1 MIRNALELAQD
12 STAHAA
18 NVDRLQAKIAAARLL
33 AERYVRLR
41 LAGAVIERTLL
52 RYQQKYESP
61 LLERA
66 SELFSSLTRQRF
78 GRLIAQICED
88 DRKVLAAVR
97 SDSGK
102 IVEVDGLSD
111 GTADQLF
118 LALRLAAIE
127 EHLMRSE
134 TLPCIFDD
142 IVVYFDDGRS
152 KTVLQVLADMAKRS
166 QILLF
171 THHDHIVKLAET
183 QIPGQFEVH
192 RLETSEVASSA
203 VAAK

>member
-1 MIRNALELAQD
+1 MELAQD
-12 STAHAA
+12 VTAHAE
-18 NVDRLQAKIAAARLL
+18 NVDALQAKIAAARLL
-33 AERYVRLR
+33 AERYIRLR
-41 LAGAVIERTLL
+41 LAGAVLERTLL

-66 SELFSSLTRQRF
+66 SELFSRLTDQRF
-78 GRLIAQICED
+78 ARLITQVGEN
-88 DRKVLAAVR
+88 DRKTLAAVR
-97 SDSGK
+97 SGSGK
-102 IVEVDGLSD
+102 LVEVDGLSD

-127 EHLMRSE
+127 EHLTRSE

-142 IVVYFDDGRS
+142 IVVNFDDGRS
-152 KTVLQVLADMAKRS
+152 KTVLHVLADMAKRS

-171 THHDHIVKLAET
+171 THHDHIVKLAED

-192 RLETSEVASSA
+192 RLETSALASSA
-203 VAAK
+203 VAAM